1 MMQPRRRQPMTAS
14 TGVGRVGQHAAW
26 EAWPSPR
33 WLRWLSVARQR
44 ASKNLA
50 REIHTD
56 GCEEF

>member
-1 MMQPRRRQPMTAS
+1 MTAS